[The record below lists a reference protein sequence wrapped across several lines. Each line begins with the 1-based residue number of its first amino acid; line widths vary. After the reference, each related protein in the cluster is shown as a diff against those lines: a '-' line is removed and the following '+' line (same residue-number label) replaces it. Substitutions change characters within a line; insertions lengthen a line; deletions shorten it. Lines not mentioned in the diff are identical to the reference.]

1 VLHVSNF
8 QFKKTNF
15 VNLNSIKSRVEI
27 YRKFKDVKKLVCYIT
42 ERRLGTVDL
51 LAKIAYFVKKKHL
64 FSVLKAANLNCL
76 AQGG

>member
-1 VLHVSNF
+1 M
-8 QFKKTNF
+8 
-15 VNLNSIKSRVEI
+15 